1 MKDRPNFKKKTYA
14 WMPRNRLLLDLMSSP
29 VGVLGIN
36 WAFQGMLGMDRTDRW
51 FKLGLDAIIT
61 FGVAGLLIPFVSP
74 WAAFAGAFLLAHTS
88 NWLFNTHFFVIGR
101 FVGFTATPVERIP
114 AYTRGVGERVAY
126 SPAILAAAVYGAVSR
141 GAGVR
146 TTSDVDVRFIRRPG
160 WGNGLRAACFTFTER
175 ARAFFAG
182 FPLDLYLLDDL
193 HRLEEMRPDEKPILL
208 YDPDGLLQRYYAGR
222 GYEWLEPQN

>member
-160 WGNGLRAACFTFTER
+160 WGNGLRAACFTFTE
-175 ARAFFAG
+175 ARPRLLRRFSFGSVSLGRFAPSG
-182 FPLDLYLLDDL
+182 GDAPGRKADPTLRPRWAIAALLC
-193 HRLEEMRPDEKPILL
+193 RKGI
-208 YDPDGLLQRYYAGR
+208 
-222 GYEWLEPQN
+222 